1 MLESSQPALSPKSHR
16 PLTVIALL
24 LSMFMSA
31 MEATV
36 VGTAMPTIIADLGGI
51 TVYGWVGASYLLAST
66 VSVPVY
72 GKIADLFGRKRILL
86 FGILLF
92 LGGSVASGFA
102 TNIWMLIAARTIQGL
117 GAGAMQPIS
126 LTVIGDIFTI
136 EERGR
141 IQGVFGAVW
150 AIAGIAGPLLGGTI
164 VHYWS
169 WPWVFWINI
178 PFGIA
183 SMIILVRNY
192 HEKITPRA
200 ETHLDWTG
208 ALVLMF
214 GSLSLLLG
222 ASREIPL
229 LTIPLGLALFAAF
242 VVIEQRAKDPVLPLS
257 MLRGRTVLVATIS
270 SSLLGA
276 TMMGTLM
283 YIPLFGQGV
292 LGLAPADAGAAI
304 APMLVGWPIASAITS
319 RMLTRIGFRAP
330 VLLGSLIIAVSLV
343 VFAYIAGHDPSL
355 RSIQLIMTIY
365 GLGMG
370 FANTA
375 LLIAV
380 QSAVDWG
387 QRGVATAT
395 TMFSRSMGG
404 ALGAGGLG
412 AVLAASLAS
421 TMSPEDVTHLLDP
434 HRGAAHAATSPE
446 VVAALSSALTGIFWI
461 ACVMGLVN
469 MVVVAFYPR
478 TTVKAGSS
486 IPAEGAD
493 LGEIGP

>member
-1 MLESSQPALSPKSHR
+1 
-16 PLTVIALL
+16 
-24 LSMFMSA
+24 
-31 MEATV
+31 
-36 VGTAMPTIIADLGGI
+36 MPTIIADLGGI
-51 TVYGWVGASYLLAST
+51 TVYGWVGAAYLLAST
-66 VSVPVY
+66 VSVPLY

-86 FGILLF
+86 FGIVLF
-92 LGGSVASGFA
+92 LLGSTASGFA
-102 TNIWMLIAARTIQGL
+102 TNIWILIAARALQGL

-136 EERGR
+136 EERGK

-178 PFGIA
+178 PFGLA
-183 SMIILVRNY
+183 SMWILARNY
-192 HEKITPRA
+192 HEKIAPRE
-200 ETHLDWTG
+200 ETHLDWLG

-229 LTIPLGLALFAAF
+229 LTIPLGIALFAAF
-242 VVIEQRAKDPVLPLS
+242 VVIETRAKDPVLPLS
-257 MLRGRTVLVATIS
+257 MLRGKTILVATIS

-304 APMLVGWPIASAITS
+304 APMLVGWPVASAITS

-330 VLLGSLIIAVSLV
+330 VILGSVIIAVSLV
-343 VFAYIAGHDPSL
+343 IFAYIAGHGPSL
-355 RSIQLIMTIY
+355 RSIQVVMTIY

-380 QSAVDWG
+380 QSAVEWG

-412 AVLAASLAS
+412 AVLAVSLAT
-421 TMSPEDVTHLLDP
+421 TMRPEDVTHLLDP
-434 HRGAAHAATSPE
+434 HRGADHAAASPE
-446 VVAALSSALTGIFWI
+446 IVAALSSALTGIFWI
-461 ACVMGLVN
+461 ACILGVLNV
-469 MVVVAFYPR
+469 VVVAFYPR
-478 TTVKAGSS
+478 REIEADSGVL
-486 IPAEGAD
+486 PQGAD
-493 LGEIGP
+493 IGEVGP